1 MHVLIRLLL
10 LPKSE
15 EQADQGFHCLLL
27 LLHHLEVS
35 HRDRTSKLEFRM
47 FTVKLMDV

>member
-15 EQADQGFHCLLL
+15 EQADQGLNCLLL

-35 HRDRTSKLEFRM
+35 NLDRTSKFEFQV